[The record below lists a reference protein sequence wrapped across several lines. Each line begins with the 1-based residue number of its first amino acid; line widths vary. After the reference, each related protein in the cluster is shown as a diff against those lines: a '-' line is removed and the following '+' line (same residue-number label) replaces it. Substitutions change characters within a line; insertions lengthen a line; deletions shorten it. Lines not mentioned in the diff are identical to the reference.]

1 MKMIIVITPL
11 FLLSIQAQAQALDI
25 ELKGN
30 DTVSIKSG
38 STIKNIKLDT
48 VINGYNVKCDG
59 SKIIIWGKSKKL
71 NEGNP
76 QDTNVILLDMTHNY
90 KKYEQGISEGVFEV
104 DYLKKGEHAY
114 IGSNQGVLINLFNGH
129 LKEVASEFDSS
140 DENNFEFC
148 KKNESWVFN
157 RYP

>member
-1 MKMIIVITPL
+1 MKMIIAITSL
-11 FLLSIQAQAQALDI
+11 FFLSIQAHAFDI

-30 DTVSIKSG
+30 DTVGIKFG
-38 STIKNIKLDT
+38 SSLKSIKLDT

-59 SKIIIWGKSKKL
+59 SKVIIWGKPKEL

-90 KKYEQGISEGVFEV
+90 KKYEQGISEGVFDI
-104 DYLKKGEHAY
+104 DYLEKGDYAY
-114 IGSNQGVLINLFNGH
+114 IGSSQGAFINLFNGH
-129 LKEVASEFDSS
+129 IKEVSSEFDPS
-140 DENNFEFC
+140 DEKNFESC